1 MPNWCHN
8 EMSVSGSPEDLQK
21 FKDACIGDDDGQPTL
36 DFEGSVPIPE
46 ELKDTVT
53 GAMQIGDKIY
63 AVWKMVD
70 GEAVPVPEETLKRY
84 REEYGALNW
93 YDWCRDNWG
102 TKWSAGQCGMEDF
115 GTMLQISFDTAW
127 APPEAWVRNTA
138 KVFPTLT
145 FGVDY
150 QVEGENFFSV
160 GPESPS
166 MS

>member
-8 EMSVSGSPEDLQK
+8 EMTVSGSPEDLQK
-21 FKDACIGDDDGQPTL
+21 FKDACIGDDDGQTTL

-46 ELKDTVT
+46 ELKDTHTGGVT
-53 GAMQIGDKIY
+53 IDGKNY
-63 AVWKMVD
+63 LVWRTVD
-70 GEAVPVPEETLKRY
+70 GEPQPISEETLARWQK
-84 REEYGALNW
+84 EYGATSW
-93 YDWCRDNWG
+93 YGWCCENWG
-102 TKWSAGQCGMEDF
+102 TKWSAGQCGFEDF

-127 APPEAWVRNTA
+127 SPPEAWIRKTSE
-138 KVFPTLT
+138 VFPTLT

>member
-1 MPNWCHN
+1 MR
-8 EMSVSGSPEDLQK
+8 S
-21 FKDACIGDDDGQPTL
+21 T
-36 DFEGSVPIPE
+36 
-46 ELKDTVT
+46 
-53 GAMQIGDKIY
+53 
-63 AVWKMVD
+63 
-70 GEAVPVPEETLKRY
+70 
-84 REEYGALNW
+84 GALNW